1 MGTYPNN
8 PRQAAARTVIC
19 FAVGLVFCVNSGW
32 LEALPVGG
40 TTVAGHGQITQS
52 GSVLTVDQTSSRLA
66 IDWQSFNIGAGQSVL
81 FKQPSTQSI
90 ALNRVLGQDP
100 SVILGK
106 LSANGQVFV
115 LNPNGVLFG
124 RGAHV
129 SVGALLASTL
139 QISVEDFLA
148 GHFTL
153 TGGDHS
159 GSVINRG
166 TLQAHDGGYIA
177 LLGSQ
182 VINEGVITARL
193 GTAALG
199 AGREGSLTLNDGHL
213 VNFSVDREAVDAFVS
228 NKQLIRADGG
238 TVILTARARDALLST
253 VVNNEGIV
261 EARSVSSKNGVI
273 VLDGG
278 MDGVVAT
285 SGTLDISG
293 KSAGES
299 GGHVEITGNKVGLF
313 DGAVIDASGSAGG
326 GAVSVGGLS
335 TSASYVSPAASVH
348 ADALEHGDGG
358 TVAIWSNES
367 TRFAGTI
374 TARGKDG
381 GNGGHVETSGKAY
394 LDASGSVDA
403 SAVAAR
409 PGEWLLD
416 PYDVTLSTAA
426 TSNGSFGGGVFTPSA
441 TGAVANV
448 TAIQTSLN
456 GGTSVTI

>member
-8 PRQAAARTVIC
+8 TRQAAARTVIC
-19 FAVGLVFCVNSGW
+19 FAVGLVFCVNSDW

-66 IDWQSFNIGAGQSVL
+66 IDWQSFNIGASQSVL

-90 ALNRVLGQDP
+90 ALNRVLGQNP
-100 SVILGK
+100 SLILGN

-124 RGAHV
+124 RGAQV

-153 TGGDHS
+153 TGGEHS

-182 VINEGVITARL
+182 VVNEGVITARL

-199 AGREGSLTLNDGHL
+199 AGKQGSLTLNDGHL
-213 VNFSVDREAVDAFVS
+213 VNFSVDRDAVNAFVS
-228 NKQLIRADGG
+228 NKQLIQADGG

-261 EARSVSSKNGVI
+261 EARSVTSKNGVI
-273 VLDGG
+273 ILDGG

-285 SGTLDISG
+285 SGTLDVSG

-299 GGHVEITGNKVGLF
+299 GGHVEITGDKVGLF
-313 DGAVIDASGSAGG
+313 DGAVIDAAGSAGG
-326 GAVSVGGLS
+326 GTVSVGGLS
-335 TSASYVSPAASVH
+335 TSASYVCPAASVH
-348 ADALEHGDGG
+348 AD
-358 TVAIWSNES
+358 T
-367 TRFAGTI
+367 
-374 TARGKDG
+374 
-381 GNGGHVETSGKAY
+381 
-394 LDASGSVDA
+394 
-403 SAVAAR
+403 
-409 PGEWLLD
+409 
-416 PYDVTLSTAA
+416 
-426 TSNGSFGGGVFTPSA
+426 
-441 TGAVANV
+441 
-448 TAIQTSLN
+448 
-456 GGTSVTI
+456 